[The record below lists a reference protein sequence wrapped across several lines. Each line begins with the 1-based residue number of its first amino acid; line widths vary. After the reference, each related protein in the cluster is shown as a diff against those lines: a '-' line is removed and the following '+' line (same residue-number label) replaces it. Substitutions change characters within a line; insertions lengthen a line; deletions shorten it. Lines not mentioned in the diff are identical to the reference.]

1 MRAMSSWN
9 SRSSCVGAGEIAG
22 IREVDEQIW
31 LVSFLAF
38 DLGFFDREE
47 GQVET
52 APNPFGPERVSTM
65 PPE

>member
-1 MRAMSSWN
+1 M
-9 SRSSCVGAGEIAG
+9 GAGEIAG

-47 GQVET
+47 GQVEP